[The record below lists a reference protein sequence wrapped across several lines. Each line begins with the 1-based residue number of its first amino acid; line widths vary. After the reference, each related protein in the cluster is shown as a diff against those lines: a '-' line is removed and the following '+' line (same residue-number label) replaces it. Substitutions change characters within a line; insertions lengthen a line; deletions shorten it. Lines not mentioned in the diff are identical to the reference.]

1 MRYSSTISGKDKQR
15 ISKNRIQFR
24 GHDIALARLPGFTLA
39 GDISRYFARDV
50 IVPEATSL
58 LLIRWNHRGAGFGF
72 SVDPDHIESRT
83 ETVELIKRKN

>member
-24 GHDIALARLPGFTLA
+24 GHDIALARLPGFTPL

-50 IVPEATSL
+50 ILPQASATP
-58 LLIRWNHRGAGFGF
+58 AG
-72 SVDPDHIESRT
+72 R
-83 ETVELIKRKN
+83 